1 MTRST
6 WSSSWKSSL
15 ISFGAVAFLLLLWEV
30 AAASVGAAII
40 LPRPAD
46 TLRQFLRL
54 LTERGFWLQVAVTTE
69 RTLFGFLLSLGVG
82 LVAGVAAGL
91 NRWVRAALRPALA
104 VIRTTPIMSVI
115 LIALLW
121 FSTGQVPVFS
131 SFLIGFPI
139 ITGNLIV
146 GIKQTDSR
154 LLEMARAFELTF
166 TQQLRYISIPSIYP
180 YLISG
185 AHTALG
191 LTWKV
196 VVAAEVLSIP
206 ERGVGS
212 RMQLAQMSL
221 ETAEV
226 FAWTGVAIG
235 LSAASSWLLSLAA
248 GAVPWRGAYGD
259 RL

>member
-1 MTRST
+1 MTAST
-6 WSSSWKSSL
+6 WTGSWKSRL
-15 ISFGAVAFLLLLWEV
+15 ISFGAVALLLLLWEI
-30 AAASVGAAII
+30 AAASVGASII
-40 LPRPAD
+40 LPRPDEAA
-46 TLRQFLRL
+46 RQLLRL
-54 LTERGFWLQVAVTTE
+54 MGEAAFWLEVAVTTE
-69 RTLFGFLLSLGVG
+69 RTLFGFLLSLAAG

-91 NRWVRAALRPALA
+91 KPAVHAVLRPFLA

-121 FSTGQVPVFS
+121 FSTGEVPVFS

-146 GIKQTDSR
+146 GIRQSDPR
-154 LLEMARAFELTF
+154 LMEMARAFELTSR
-166 TQQLRYISIPSIYP
+166 QRLRHISIPSVYP

-206 ERGVGS
+206 DRGVGS

-226 FAWTGVAIG
+226 FAWTAVAIC